1 MSSEMNYID
10 GANNVSADIF
20 GLFLPVSEEND
31 LYTFLGDT
39 VLQAEPMKLNLKKT
53 QELNITEMGVVCSV
67 VKLSDTVGGGT
78 EVIGKLIPMGG
89 TSTSR
94 QTSYSVMSAKYL
106 NDILNCFREAPSPY
120 DKLVPVE
127 DMFLQ
132 LLELLNNKV
141 QSYDGPGNR
150 ITETARVLLRMFNGF
165 NFITRAQV
173 QKELVKLD
181 AKCSPWLH
189 LYRVVRLLNIAVIFN
204 NDNIAAIYQH
214 IISVAKLQFN
224 VKDIPALKATLD
236 LDVSDDQDISGE
248 RMNIQ
253 VTGIESTTD
262 YLKIVKQA
270 NVKNAEKCT
279 ILYGVRG

>member
-1 MSSEMNYID
+1 MNYID
-10 GANNVSADIF
+10 GVISVSADIF

-31 LYTFLGDT
+31 LYTFLGDM
-39 VLQAEPMKLNLKKT
+39 VLQAEPMKLNYKQT
-53 QELNITEMGVVCSV
+53 QTIHAIDKYINCSV
-67 VKLSDTVGGGT
+67 VKLSDTGDGT

>member
-1 MSSEMNYID
+1 
-10 GANNVSADIF
+10 
-20 GLFLPVSEEND
+20 
-31 LYTFLGDT
+31 
-39 VLQAEPMKLNLKKT
+39 
-53 QELNITEMGVVCSV
+53 MGVVCSV

>member
-1 MSSEMNYID
+1 
-10 GANNVSADIF
+10 
-20 GLFLPVSEEND
+20 
-31 LYTFLGDT
+31 
-39 VLQAEPMKLNLKKT
+39 
-53 QELNITEMGVVCSV
+53 
-67 VKLSDTVGGGT
+67 
-78 EVIGKLIPMGG
+78 
-89 TSTSR
+89 
-94 QTSYSVMSAKYL
+94 
-106 NDILNCFREAPSPY
+106 
-120 DKLVPVE
+120 
-127 DMFLQ
+127 
-132 LLELLNNKV
+132 
-141 QSYDGPGNR
+141 
-150 ITETARVLLRMFNGF
+150 MFNGF

-253 VTGIESTTD
+253 VTGIGSTTD

>member
-1 MSSEMNYID
+1 MNYID

-53 QELNITEMGVVCSV
+53 QELNITEMAVVCSV

-106 NDILNCFREAPSPY
+106 NDILNCFREASSSY

-141 QSYDGPGNR
+141 KSYDGPGNR

-165 NFITRAQV
+165 NFITRAQF

-189 LYRVVRLLNIAVIFN
+189 LYRVVRLLNVAVIFN